1 MSGIASELER
11 VVVEHGAELLKAM
24 GETGYMVLAS
34 IVVAVLIGLPLGIV
48 ITLTRTGGVLE
59 NRRVWLVA
67 DLYVTVVRSFPFLLF
82 VVFMIPLTR
91 LVFGTSFGTVAAT
104 FPLAFV
110 AVAIYARLTEQIL
123 RELPSGLLE
132 AAASMGATVPQT
144 VFRFLLVDG
153 RSGLTYALTSATITF
168 VSYSTILGVVGGG
181 GIGDF
186 AMRYGYQRYDFTL
199 MYVTILLIVACVIAV
214 QAAGTRIS
222 RALDKR

>member
-1 MSGIASELER
+1 MNEIFSELER
-11 VVVEHGAELLKAM
+11 VFAGHGPEIAKAM

-34 IVVAVLIGLPLGIV
+34 IFFAVVVGLPLGIV
-48 ITLTRTGGVLE
+48 ITLTRAGGVME
-59 NRRVWLVA
+59 NRKVWLVA
-67 DLYVTVVRSFPFLLF
+67 DLYVTIVRSFPFLLF

-123 RELPSGLLE
+123 LELPSGLLE

-153 RSGLTYALTSATITF
+153 RSGLAYALTSATISF
-168 VSYSTILGVVGGG
+168 VSYSTVLGVVGGG
-181 GIGDF
+181 GVGDF
-186 AMRYGYQRYDFTL
+186 AMRYGYQQYDFTL
-199 MYVTILLIVACVIAV
+199 MYLTILLIVACVVLLQAV
-214 QAAGTRIS
+214 GNRIS

>member
-1 MSGIASELER
+1 MLSEFER
-11 VVVEHGAELLKAM
+11 VFVGHGPEIAKAM

-34 IVVAVLIGLPLGIV
+34 IFFAVAVGLPLGIV
-48 ITLTRTGGVLE
+48 ITLTRAGGVME
-59 NRRVWLVA
+59 NRKVWLVA
-67 DLYVTVVRSFPFLLF
+67 DLYVTIVRSFPFLLF

-123 RELPSGLLE
+123 LELPSGLLQ

-153 RSGLTYALTSATITF
+153 RSGLVYALTSATISF
-168 VSYSTILGVVGGG
+168 VSYSTVLGVVGGG
-181 GIGDF
+181 GVGDF
-186 AMRYGYQRYDFTL
+186 AMRYGYQQYDFTL
-199 MYVTILLIVACVIAV
+199 MYLTILVIVACVV
-214 QAAGTRIS
+214 LLQAGGNRIS

>member
-1 MSGIASELER
+1 MNAIISELGR
-11 VVVEHGAELLKAM
+11 VFGEHGAEIATAM
-24 GETGYMVLAS
+24 AETGYMVLAS
-34 IVVAVLIGLPLGIV
+34 IVFAVLIGLPLGV
-48 ITLTRTGGVLE
+48 TITLTRAGGLLE
-59 NRRVWLVA
+59 NHKVWLVA

-123 RELPSGLLE
+123 LELPSGLWQ
-132 AAASMGATVPQT
+132 AAAAMGATVPQT

-153 RSGLTYALTSATITF
+153 RSGLVYALTSATVSF
-168 VSYSTILGVVGGG
+168 VSYSTVLGVVGGG

-199 MYVTILLIVACVIAV
+199 MYLTILLIVTCVV
-214 QAAGTRIS
+214 LLQALGHRVS

>member
-1 MSGIASELER
+1 MNAIITEFGR
-11 VVVEHGAELLKAM
+11 VFGEHGSEIATAM
-24 GETGYMVLAS
+24 AETGYMVLAS
-34 IVVAVLIGLPLGIV
+34 IVFAVLIGLPLGV
-48 ITLTRTGGVLE
+48 TITLTRAGGLLE

-123 RELPSGLLE
+123 LELPSGLWQ
-132 AAASMGATVPQT
+132 AAAAMGATVPQT

-153 RSGLTYALTSATITF
+153 RSGLVYALTSATVSF
-168 VSYSTILGVVGGG
+168 VSYSTVLGVVGGG

-199 MYVTILLIVACVIAV
+199 MYLTILLIVTWVV
-214 QAAGTRIS
+214 LLQALGHRVS

>member
-1 MSGIASELER
+1 MNEIFSELER
-11 VVVEHGAELLKAM
+11 VFVGHGPEIAKAM

-34 IVVAVLIGLPLGIV
+34 IFFAVVVGLPLGIV
-48 ITLTRTGGVLE
+48 ITLTRAGGVME
-59 NRRVWLVA
+59 NRKVWLVA
-67 DLYVTVVRSFPFLLF
+67 DLYVTIVRSFPFLLF

-123 RELPSGLLE
+123 LELPSGLLE

-153 RSGLTYALTSATITF
+153 RSGLVYALTSATISF
-168 VSYSTILGVVGGG
+168 VSYSTVLGVVGGG
-181 GIGDF
+181 GVGDF
-186 AMRYGYQRYDFTL
+186 AMRYGYQQYDFTL
-199 MYVTILLIVACVIAV
+199 MYLTILLIVACVVLLQAV
-214 QAAGTRIS
+214 GNRIS
-222 RALDKR
+222 RVLDKR

>member
-1 MSGIASELER
+1 MNEIFSELER
-11 VVVEHGAELLKAM
+11 VFVGHGPEIAKAM

-34 IVVAVLIGLPLGIV
+34 IFFAVVVGLPLGIV
-48 ITLTRTGGVLE
+48 ITLTRAGGVME
-59 NRRVWLVA
+59 NRKVWLVA
-67 DLYVTVVRSFPFLLF
+67 DLYVTIVRSFPFLLF

-123 RELPSGLLE
+123 LELPSGLLE

-153 RSGLTYALTSATITF
+153 RSGLVYALTSATISF
-168 VSYSTILGVVGGG
+168 VSYSTVLGVVGGG
-181 GIGDF
+181 GVGDF
-186 AMRYGYQRYDFTL
+186 AMRYGYQQYDFTL
-199 MYVTILLIVACVIAV
+199 MYLTILLIVACVVLLQAV
-214 QAAGTRIS
+214 GNRIS

>member
-1 MSGIASELER
+1 MNAILTELGR
-11 VVVEHGAELLKAM
+11 VFGEHGAEIATAM
-24 GETGYMVLAS
+24 AETGYMVLAS
-34 IVVAVLIGLPLGIV
+34 IVFAVLIGLPLGV
-48 ITLTRTGGVLE
+48 TITLTRAGGLLE
-59 NRRVWLVA
+59 NRKVWLVA

-123 RELPSGLLE
+123 LELPSGLWQ
-132 AAASMGATVPQT
+132 AAAAMGATVPQT

-153 RSGLTYALTSATITF
+153 RSGLVYALTSATVSF
-168 VSYSTILGVVGGG
+168 VSYSTVLGVVGGG

-199 MYVTILLIVACVIAV
+199 MYLTILLIVTCVV
-214 QAAGTRIS
+214 LLQALGHRVS